1 MISWP
6 LRTLRHLHCLL
17 LLLALSAPAWAYK
30 AYLWRV
36 DSPSTTL
43 WLYGTV
49 HLGKAD
55 MFPLPPSVMRAFHQ
69 SPVAVFELDMD
80 RVPHE
85 ITALYGLTL
94 YPKGDSLSAHMGPQ
108 RWQQLKQALPSL
120 YGMSADAFQK
130 SRPWFLAMTL
140 SMQSLLKDGWSE
152 QYSVD
157 AWLDREARQ
166 QGKTI
171 IGLETTRQQLEA
183 MGQLREDTQI
193 SWLFSQLDP
202 KLIAKQ
208 RELMQLAVRSWRQ
221 GEPEQMNDMLL
232 QDSPGMTPQQTKEFA
247 AIMLSGRNRKMADKL
262 VQMLKGKQTAFVAV
276 GALHYAGP
284 DNLLALLRQRGFKP
298 IQQDNQ

>member
-1 MISWP
+1 MTHLLPRI
-6 LRTLRHLHCLL
+6 LRPASSLL
-17 LLLALSAPAWAYK
+17 LLLFLSVPAWAGK

-36 DSPSTTL
+36 DSPTTTL

-49 HLGKAD
+49 HVGKAD
-55 MFPLPPSVMRAFHQ
+55 MYPLPHRVMRAFQQ
-69 SPVAVFELDMD
+69 SPVAVFELDME

-85 ITALYGLTL
+85 VTALYGMTL
-94 YPKGDSLSAHMGPQ
+94 YPKGDSLRTHLGPQ
-108 RWQQLKQALPSL
+108 RWQQLQGALPSL
-120 YGMSADAFQK
+120 YGMSAEAFQQ

-140 SMQSLLKDGWSE
+140 SVQSLLRDGWSD
-152 QYSVD
+152 QYGVD
-157 AWLDREARQ
+157 AYLDREARR
-166 QGKTI
+166 QGKVI

-208 RELMQLAVRSWRQ
+208 RELMQLAVRSWQQ
-221 GEPEQMNDMLL
+221 GEPEQMDAMFL
-232 QDSPGMTPQQTKEFA
+232 QDSPGMTAQQTKEFA

-262 VQMLKGKQTAFVAV
+262 VAMLKGRQTAFVAV

-284 DNLLALLRQRGFKP
+284 DNLLFLLRQRGFKP
-298 IQQDNQ
+298 VQQEQQ